1 MLVSKTFVINFMP
14 RNVWVLTLAQAFAMS
29 ATPMMMLL
37 GGLIGA
43 ELAPTPALATLPI
56 AIMVI
61 GVAVSVVPVSRL
73 MRRFG
78 RKKIFLLGTGLGACA
93 GALAAF
99 ATQAKLFVPFCL
111 SGLLLGAAGA
121 IVQQYRFAAMESV
134 EALDSAKAASRVLVG
149 GLVAAIVGPELAVM
163 GENLFATPHVGAFLF
178 LICVCLMAGL
188 VLCFYQDND
197 QDRPAQVTSHQGVR
211 PLGNILLQ
219 PAIWTAIG
227 AATIGYGMMSFI
239 MTATPLHMH
248 HMEHY
253 SLADT
258 KWVIQSHII
267 AMYFPSL
274 FSGYLVAKFGTSRMM
289 LVGLAAYGVTITVAL
304 LGRELL
310 NYWTALVLLGIGW
323 NLLFVAGTV
332 LLPRH
337 YHSEERFK
345 VQAFNDAFVFGSQ
358 AIASLSAGWVL
369 HWLGWEVMLLTCI
382 PLLAIHLLLMAWGRV
397 PLKLAGQQKVDET

>member
-1 MLVSKTFVINFMP
+1 MP

-43 ELAPTPALATLPI
+43 QLAPTPSLSTLPI
-56 AIMVI
+56 AVMVI
-61 GVAVSVVPVSRL
+61 GVALSVVPVSRL

-78 RKKIFLLGTGLGACA
+78 RKKIFLLGSALGMCGGL
-93 GALAAF
+93 LAAF
-99 ATQAKLFVPFCL
+99 ATLMQLFIPFCI

-134 EALDSAKAASRVLVG
+134 APIDGAKAASRVLVG
-149 GLVAAIVGPELAVM
+149 GLVAAFMGPELAVL
-163 GENLFATPHVGAFLF
+163 GEKLFETPHVGAFLF
-178 LICVCLMAGL
+178 LICVCLLAGL
-188 VLCFYQDND
+188 VLCFYQDN
-197 QDRPAQVTSHQGVR
+197 QEHQAAVELAPLPVR
-211 PLGNILLQ
+211 PLGHILLQ
-219 PAIWTAIG
+219 PSIWTAIG

-289 LVGLAAYGVTITVAL
+289 LVGLLAYGVTITVAL

-310 NYWTALVLLGIGW
+310 NYWVALVLLGLGW

-332 LLPRH
+332 LLSRH

-358 AIASLSAGWVL
+358 AVASLSAGWVL
-369 HWLGWEVMLLTCI
+369 HQLGWEVMLLSCI

-397 PLKLAGQQKVDET
+397 PIDLSIQTAEEKNR